1 MDKLRKTAFLGLLA
15 ILVCTGSCT
24 KNESSD
30 LAPVLNV
37 ADDIIIT
44 QRPVIHTFRMLA
56 RAVNDPELQ
65 QSHQAYF
72 DGASVTFDS
81 ALNRYSFFFMG
92 MYSPDSVLRHG
103 MIEAYISGDL
113 AIAGTTVRFT
123 FNNYREDG
131 MSVNGDDTLTSAGT
145 EGTDLMFFNSFSNGV
160 IIKDTVGTIRYSAS
174 LEYRLPANP
183 PGGYPESLIT
193 VNGRISGTSSK
204 GLVFSSEISSPCVYP
219 VYSSLCAWIRQGSI
233 LFSLTDSPGE
243 AGTIGF
249 PPLASCNDS
258 VYYDFGTTT
267 YRWRMK
273 STYLSH

>member
-1 MDKLRKTAFLGLLA
+1 MGKTGFLGLLA
-15 ILVCTGSCT
+15 ILVLTMSCT
-24 KNESSD
+24 KNESRD

-37 ADDIIIT
+37 ADDIIIA

-72 DGASVTFDS
+72 DGASVTFDP
-81 ALNRYSFFFMG
+81 ALNHYSFFFMG

-103 MIEAYISGDL
+103 RIEAYVSGDL
-113 AIAGTTVRFT
+113 ASVGTTVRFG
-123 FNNYREDG
+123 FNNYKEDG
-131 MSVNGDDTLTSAGT
+131 MPVSGDDTLTNTGI
-145 EGTDLMFFNSFSNGV
+145 EGTDLTFLNSFSNGV
-160 IIKDTVGTIRYSAS
+160 IIKDTVGTIRYSATM
-174 LEYRLPANP
+174 EYRLPANP
-183 PGGYPESLIT
+183 PGGYQGAVIT

-219 VYSSLCAWIRQGSI
+219 VYSSLCAWIREGAI

-249 PPLASCNDS
+249 PPLTSCNDS
-258 VYYDFGTTT
+258 VYYDFGVTT